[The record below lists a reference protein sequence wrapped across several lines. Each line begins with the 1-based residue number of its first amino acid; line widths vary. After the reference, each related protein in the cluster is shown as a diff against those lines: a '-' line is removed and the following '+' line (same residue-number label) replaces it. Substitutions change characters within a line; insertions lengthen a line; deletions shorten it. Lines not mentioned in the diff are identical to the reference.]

1 MPPNRFESEVES
13 FLEGSHGDRTHIKR
27 ADHHTVTPLCGTLLA
42 EMFTDSKAA
51 NLWRRM
57 NGKGRISRNYAAIGA
72 PAFACIFLL
81 SGTLG
86 IINYFRPGGILP
98 RIVAILTLVFLSFF
112 LIGLLPIKFPRWVYA
127 DWQYA
132 KRHGLLDDDGN
143 IDQEAYEKH
152 ARGGGFW

>member
-1 MPPNRFESEVES
+1 MKDNLNIAIIGIGLGLFGAAVWY
-13 FLEGSHGDRTHIKR
+13 
-27 ADHHTVTPLCGTLLA
+27 A

-81 SGTLG
+81 GGILG
-86 IINYFRPGGILP
+86 LINYFQLPGILS
-98 RIVAILTLVFLSFF
+98 RIAAISILAFLSFF

-143 IDQEAYEKH
+143 IDREAWARHH
-152 ARGGGFW
+152 ANKRDLW

>member
-1 MPPNRFESEVES
+1 MNENLKLAIIGFGMGIFGAAVWY
-13 FLEGSHGDRTHIKR
+13 
-27 ADHHTVTPLCGTLLA
+27 A

-72 PAFACIFLL
+72 TSYACIFLL
-81 SGTLG
+81 
-86 IINYFRPGGILP
+86 GGILGFINYLQLGAFWSS
-98 RIVAILTLVFLSFF
+98 IVAILLIILLSFF
-112 LIGLLPIKFPRWVYA
+112 LISLLPIKFPRWVYA

-132 KRHGLLDDDGN
+132 KRHGLLDADGN

-152 ARGGGFW
+152 AKGKGFW

>member
-1 MPPNRFESEVES
+1 MDENITLAIVGIGLGLF
-13 FLEGSHGDRTHIKR
+13 G
-27 ADHHTVTPLCGTLLA
+27 ATVWYA

-81 SGTLG
+81 GGTFG
-86 IINYFRPGGILP
+86 CINYFQLRGILP
-98 RIVAILTLVFLSFF
+98 RIVAILILVFLSFF

-143 IDQEAYEKH
+143 IDREAYEKH
-152 ARGGGFW
+152 AGRKEFW

>member
-1 MPPNRFESEVES
+1 MNENFMIAIAGIGAGLFGAAVWY
-13 FLEGSHGDRTHIKR
+13 
-27 ADHHTVTPLCGTLLA
+27 A

-57 NGKGRISRNYAAIGA
+57 NGNGRISRNYAAIGA

-81 SGTLG
+81 GGTLG
-86 IINYFRPGGILP
+86 IINYFQLPGIWT
-98 RIVAILTLVFLSFF
+98 RFAAILILIFLSFF

-132 KRHGLLDDDGN
+132 KRHGLLDADGN
-143 IDQEAYEKH
+143 IDQEAYENH
-152 ARGGGFW
+152 ADRKEFW

>member
-1 MPPNRFESEVES
+1 MNEN
-13 FLEGSHGDRTHIKR
+13 I
-27 ADHHTVTPLCGTLLA
+27 TLAIIGIGMGFFGAAVWYA

-81 SGTLG
+81 GGILG
-86 IINYFRPGGILP
+86 LINYFQLPVILSH
-98 RIVAILTLVFLSFF
+98 IAAISTLVFLSFF
-112 LIGLLPIKFPRWVYA
+112 LISLLPIKFPRWVYA

-143 IDQEAYEKH
+143 IDREAYEKH
-152 ARGGGFW
+152 AGRKEFW

>member
-1 MPPNRFESEVES
+1 MDIFMNEN
-13 FLEGSHGDRTHIKR
+13 I
-27 ADHHTVTPLCGTLLA
+27 TLAIIGIGLGFFGAAVWYA

-81 SGTLG
+81 GGILG
-86 IINYFRPGGILP
+86 LINYFQLPGILS
-98 RIVAILTLVFLSFF
+98 RIAAISILVFLSFF

-132 KRHGLLDDDGN
+132 KRHGLLDESGN
-143 IDQEAYEKH
+143 IDQEAWARHH
-152 ARGGGFW
+152 ANKEDL